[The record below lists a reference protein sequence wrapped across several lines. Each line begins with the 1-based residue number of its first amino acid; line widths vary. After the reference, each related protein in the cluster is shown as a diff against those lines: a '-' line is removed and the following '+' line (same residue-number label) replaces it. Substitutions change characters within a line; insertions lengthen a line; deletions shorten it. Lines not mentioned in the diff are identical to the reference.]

1 MKENNFPY
9 EGIFFHVVI
18 LSFLQR
24 ASVRYLVF
32 SASHN
37 FHTKVFVPSN

>member
-1 MKENNFPY
+1 MKEDNFPY

-18 LSFLQR
+18 LNFLQC
-24 ASVRYLVF
+24 ANVRDLVF
-32 SASHN
+32 SASQN